1 MPQDERE
8 NPQRRW
14 EDVTRW
20 DSMKD
25 MAGVTEG
32 FARHV
37 DHTLGAHLVLAG
49 PAVTGSPTN
58 PRRPRSMAIASP
70 AGGGSRTRFAAFGAA
85 IERLLRDPEE
95 RIRIGETR
103 VSARSASSSAT
114 RTSPA
119 TRTSSPNCLA

>member
-1 MPQDERE
+1 MRAMPQDERG

-49 PAVTGSPTN
+49 PAVTGVADEPEAAEVYGDCLARW
-58 PRRPRSMAIASP
+58 RRLPHALRSLRRSDRTAPPRS
-70 AGGGSRTRFAAFGAA
+70 R
-85 IERLLRDPEE
+85 
-95 RIRIGETR
+95 GENPHR
-103 VSARSASSSAT
+103 PKRA
-114 RTSPA
+114 
-119 TRTSSPNCLA
+119 